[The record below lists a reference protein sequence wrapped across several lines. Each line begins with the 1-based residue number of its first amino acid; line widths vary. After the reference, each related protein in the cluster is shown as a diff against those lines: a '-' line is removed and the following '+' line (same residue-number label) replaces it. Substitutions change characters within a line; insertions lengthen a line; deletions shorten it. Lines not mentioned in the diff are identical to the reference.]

1 MDRAVLAA
9 QGGND
14 EHENRLTKIAMLHML
29 RMRRSAASR
38 LQPIRPRGSGA
49 GGPAGRMPVHRTRGG
64 PPPQATGCTPY
75 VMAPYGGKA

>member
-9 QGGND
+9 QGGKD

-49 GGPAGRMPVHRTRGG
+49 GGPAGRTPTVPVHRTRGAG
-64 PPPQATGCTPY
+64 DWLHA
-75 VMAPYGGKA
+75 VRYGA